1 MRSLVLGA
9 GGFVGRHL
17 VEHLIEQGDEVF
29 AGVQVP
35 RHGGQ
40 KGIEQHVDITDA
52 DSVAKALERS
62 QAEVV
67 YHLAGI
73 SFVPEAQEDFERTLR
88 INVGGTAHV
97 AHQSL
102 LAGCV
107 KSLVFVS
114 SAEVYGSVESEQ
126 LPIRESTQVRPL
138 NNYSLSKRMAELAV
152 ESYSRSGAL
161 RYAVARPFNH
171 IGPGQD
177 RRFVTASFALQLAR
191 IAHRQVPAVMRV
203 GNLEARRDFSDV
215 RDIVRGYRLLA
226 ASGSGIFNLGS
237 GRSRSVQ
244 EVLDTL
250 VSISGLAVSI
260 EQDPERMRGPE
271 VPELYG
277 SYEAIRLACG
287 WEPRITF
294 ERSLEDVYRYW
305 YDAVG
310 SGLTFPT

>member
-17 VEHLIEQGDEVF
+17 VEHLVEQGDEVF
-29 AGVQVP
+29 AGVQVLRDGVQNVSELP
-35 RHGGQ
+35 
-40 KGIEQHVDITDA
+40 VDITDSE
-52 DSVAKALERS
+52 SVANALA
-62 QAEVV
+62 QCQPEVV

-73 SFVPEAQEDFERTLR
+73 SFVPEAQEDFGRTLR
-88 INVGGTAHV
+88 VNVGGTAHV
-97 AHQSL
+97 AHQSV

-114 SAEVYGSVESEQ
+114 SAEVYGAVLPSQ
-126 LPIRESTQVRPL
+126 LPICESTEVKPL

-152 ESYSRSGAL
+152 ESFSRSGNL
-161 RYAVARPFNH
+161 RCAIARPFNH

-226 ASGSGIFNLGS
+226 VSGSGVFNLGS
-237 GRSRSVQ
+237 GRSRPVQ
-244 EVLDTL
+244 QALDTL
-250 VSISGLAVSI
+250 VSISGLEVSI
-260 EQDPERMRGPE
+260 EQDLERMRGPE
-271 VPELYG
+271 VSELYG
-277 SYEAIRLACG
+277 SYEAIRKACG
-287 WEPRITF
+287 WEPRISF

-305 YDAVG
+305 YDAVK

>member
-17 VEHLIEQGDEVF
+17 VGHLIAQGEQVF
-29 AGVQVP
+29 AGLQTSKQ
-35 RHGGQ
+35 GTQ
-40 KGIEQHVDITDA
+40 KGSELLVDITDA
-52 DSVAKALERS
+52 ASVARALEVS
-62 QAEVV
+62 QPDVV

-88 INVGGTAHV
+88 VNVGGTAHV
-97 AHQSL
+97 AHQSV

-107 KSLVFVS
+107 QSLVFVS
-114 SAEVYGSVESEQ
+114 SAEVYGSVGQPQ
-126 LPIRESTQVRPL
+126 LPIRESTEIKPL

-152 ESYSRSGAL
+152 ESFSRTGKL
-161 RYAVARPFNH
+161 RCAIARPFNH

-177 RRFVTASFALQLAR
+177 RRFVSASFALQLAR
-191 IAHRQVPAVMRV
+191 IAHGQAPAVMRV

-226 ASGSGIFNLGS
+226 KSGRGIFNLGS
-237 GRSRSVQ
+237 GRAHSIQ

-250 VSISGLAVSI
+250 VAISGISVTI
-260 EQDPERMRGPE
+260 EQDPERLRGPE

-277 SYEAIRLACG
+277 SYDAIHEACG
-287 WEPRITF
+287 WEPQITF
-294 ERSLEDVYRYW
+294 EKSLEDVYRYW
-305 YDAVG
+305 YDAVSLG
-310 SGLTFPT
+310 G